1 MNVLNCF
8 SALVIIAFATA
19 CGNAAEQGYTSDP
32 VKPTTTD
39 TSKSNQVILPQPTA
53 PATSGTVAM
62 NPAHGQPGHRCDIQ
76 VGAPL
81 NSTPAPTTINTNQ
94 TQQMQT
100 VVNPT
105 PAPVSAPVSSGGGA
119 KNPAHGQ
126 PGHRCDIAVGAPLN

>member
-1 MNVLNCF
+1 MNFLNGF
-8 SALVIIAFATA
+8 SSIVIIAFAIA

-39 TSKSNQVILPQPTA
+39 TSQSNQVILPKPTA
-53 PATSGTVAM
+53 PANSGTVAM
-62 NPAHGQPGHRCDIQ
+62 NPAHGQPGHRCDLA

-81 NSTPAPTTINTNQ
+81 NSTPAPTGINTNQ

>member
-1 MNVLNCF
+1 MKGLNYF
-8 SALVIIAFATA
+8 SAILLIAFATA
-19 CGNAAEQGYTSDP
+19 CGNAAEQGYTTDK
-32 VKPTTTD
+32 VKPTAADTT
-39 TSKSNQVILPQPTA
+39 KPIQAIQPQAAA
-53 PATSGTVAM
+53 PAPTGTVAL

-81 NSTPAPTTINTNQ
+81 NSTPAPTGINTNQ

-105 PAPVSAPVSSGGGA
+105 PTPVSAPVSSGSGA